1 MDTKQMQTVRFQPKK
16 FYLKQSDDRGVF
28 QGIINHG
35 AWQEVNVVYT
45 QAFQT
50 RGGHFHRHTT
60 EAIFMLTGRAE
71 VVLTLCGD
79 AEKKITLTLVEGEGI
94 EIPPYTAHD
103 FKYLEDSTHLQ
114 LLDLRFDP
122 ENQDLFPFSTTPLPI
137 HADFVASQLL

>member
-1 MDTKQMQTVRFQPKK
+1 MQTKRFQPKK

-60 EAIFMLTGRAE
+60 EAIFMLTGRAD

-79 AEKKITLTLVEGEGI
+79 GEKKITLTLVEGEGI

-137 HADFVASQLL
+137 HENLVASQLL